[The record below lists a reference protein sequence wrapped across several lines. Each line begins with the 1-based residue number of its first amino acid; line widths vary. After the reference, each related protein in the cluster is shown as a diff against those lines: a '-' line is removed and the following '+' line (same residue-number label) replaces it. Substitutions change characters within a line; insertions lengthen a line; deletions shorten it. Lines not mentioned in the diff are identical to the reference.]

1 MHWKVKALI
10 QNTLSVL
17 PSRLSYSAYYRL
29 QRQFGGLRT
38 VNPLS
43 AMRSAVEIASAITN
57 HGGRI
62 PNSSFLEV
70 GTGRS
75 LGLPITMWL
84 LGADRITTVDL
95 NPYLKYELIC
105 EDLQYIRANRGKVLD
120 LFGNLELDKDRFRR
134 LLEFDTSSQRHRDLL
149 AMCGIEYLAPMDA
162 ANLPLDDASVTY
174 HVSNNVCEHIPQ
186 DILVAIFKEGARVI
200 DDGGLFVHIIDH
212 SDHFAHDDRALSA
225 VNFLRYNDA
234 RWTLL
239 AGNRYMYMNRLRVD
253 DFMSVFDE
261 SHHEVLSV
269 QARVDPTALD
279 QLAAG
284 SVPLDSRFSGKPTET
299 LATLRSL
306 FVSKRR
312 GIRADAA

>member
-10 QNTLSVL
+10 QNTISVL

-29 QRQFGGLRT
+29 QRQFGGLRA
-38 VNPLS
+38 VNPLA
-43 AMRSAVEIASAITN
+43 AMRSAVEIACAIAN

-105 EDLQYIRANRGKVLD
+105 EDLQYIRAHPTEVLE

-134 LLEFDTSSQRHRDLL
+134 LLEFDTSLQDQRDLL
-149 AMCGIEYLAPMDA
+149 AMCGIQYLAPMDA

-186 DILVAIFKEGARVI
+186 ETLVAIFKEGARVI
-200 DDGGLFVHIIDH
+200 DDHGLFVHIIDH

-225 VNFLRYNDA
+225 VNFLRYSDA

-269 QARVDPTALD
+269 EARVDATALD
-279 QLAAG
+279 QLVTG
-284 SVPLDSRFSGKPTET
+284 RVPLDSRFLGKRTET

-312 GIRADAA
+312 EIRADAA